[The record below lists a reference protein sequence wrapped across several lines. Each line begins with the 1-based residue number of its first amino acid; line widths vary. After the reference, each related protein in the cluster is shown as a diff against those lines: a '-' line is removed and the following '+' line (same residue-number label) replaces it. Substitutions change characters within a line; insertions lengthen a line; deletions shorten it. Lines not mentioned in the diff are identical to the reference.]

1 MMRVSFLIVGDL
13 LKHSQMVGF
22 GEALTDQMEHPFLFR
37 IPLISYFPF
46 LKICK
51 SFLVNTAVQSSSHNC
66 PIDKS
71 DALVRIAILIRFNA
85 DTCWSSDCW
94 TICQQL
100 CNFFAC
106 VSIRY
111 VPDAPESAF
120 ITSVS
125 CKIFSIEGGTTGL
138 ILFILSVMIIPVPP
152 RQEHP
157 NVLPPILFA
166 MVASSLW
173 PGHLFLQPGE
183 S

>member
-1 MMRVSFLIVGDL
+1 M
-13 LKHSQMVGF
+13 
-22 GEALTDQMEHPFLFR
+22 
-37 IPLISYFPF
+37 
-46 LKICK
+46 
-51 SFLVNTAVQSSSHNC
+51 
-66 PIDKS
+66 
-71 DALVRIAILIRFNA
+71 
-85 DTCWSSDCW
+85 
-94 TICQQL
+94 
-100 CNFFAC
+100 
-106 VSIRY
+106 RY

-120 ITSVS
+120 MTSVS
-125 CKIFSIEGGTTGL
+125 SKIFSIEGGTAGIQ